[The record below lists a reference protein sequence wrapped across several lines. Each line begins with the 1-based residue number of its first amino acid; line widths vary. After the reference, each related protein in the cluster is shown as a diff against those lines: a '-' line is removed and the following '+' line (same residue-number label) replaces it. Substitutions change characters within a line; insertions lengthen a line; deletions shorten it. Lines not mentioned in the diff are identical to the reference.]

1 MDYPLGSFPRYGH
14 QTQRAAARRERAVW
28 NSIVTRRN
36 KANYYLRAEAAF
48 YNYLIQFTNSAKA
61 KNAEGQQ
68 FLDDLNARLFRVRTK
83 LEQGHRVYFRRL
95 GCILR
100 DFVMVAGIC
109 QEIHHFNDK
118 QLADL
123 VHNLAVEQL
132 ATSSNQ

>member
-14 QTQRAAARRERAVW
+14 QTRRAEERRQRAIW
-28 NSIVTRRN
+28 NSIVTRKNR
-36 KANYYLRAEAAF
+36 AHYYLRAEAAF
-48 YNYLIQFTNSAKA
+48 YNYLLEITNGAKA
-61 KNAEGQQ
+61 KSPAAQL

-100 DFVMVAGIC
+100 DFVVQGGIC
-109 QEIHHFNDK
+109 EEIHQYSDK

-123 VHNLAVEQL
+123 AHNMALDQL
-132 ATSSNQ
+132 EKESDQ